1 MRLLVVG
8 ATGALGRAVVDSAL
22 TDGHDVNALVR
33 KPSSANLPPRVEV
46 IRGDVLDAA
55 SIEPAVQRCAAVI
68 CALGTPSP
76 RKPTTLL
83 ERGTANLVAAMTR
96 AGVPR
101 LVCVTLLGVGKS
113 RPNTAL
119 LYRHVILRVL
129 APMVPDKQK
138 QEQIVRDC
146 GLGWV
151 LVRPP
156 TIVGF
161 TSRGPARVIPE
172 GERGR
177 VGLVSRT
184 SLAELLVH
192 AAGSDKYTHLAIA
205 VGR

>member
-22 TDGHDVNALVR
+22 ARGHDVNALVR
-33 KPSSANLPPRVEV
+33 NPGSAGLPGQVQV
-46 IRGDVLDAA
+46 VKGDVLDAA
-55 SIEPAVQRCAAVI
+55 SMEPAVAGCAAVI

-76 RKPTTLL
+76 RKPTSLL

-96 AGVPR
+96 VGVSR
-101 LVCVTLLGVGKS
+101 LVCVTLLGVGGS

-129 APMVPDKQK
+129 APMVPDKES
-138 QEQIVRDC
+138 QEQVVRDS
-146 GLGWV
+146 GLDWV

-156 TIVGF
+156 TIVGLA
-161 TSRGPARVIPE
+161 SGHPARVIQE

-177 VGLVSRT
+177 VGLVSRKP
-184 SLAELLVH
+184 LADLLVH
-192 AAGSDKYTHLAIA
+192 AAGTDEYGDQAIA

>member
-1 MRLLVVG
+1 MHLLVVG
-8 ATGALGRAVVDSAL
+8 ATGALGRSAVDSAL
-22 TDGHDVNALVR
+22 AAGHDVNALVR
-33 KPSSANLPPRVEV
+33 NPPLASLPAGVQV

-55 SIEPAVQRCAAVI
+55 SIEPAVQGCAAVI

-96 AGVPR
+96 TEVTR

-129 APMVPDKQK
+129 APMVPDKEN
-138 QEQIVRDC
+138 QEEVVRNS
-146 GLGWV
+146 GLDWV

-156 TIVGF
+156 TIVGLR
-161 TSRGPARVIPE
+161 SGPARVIRE

-177 VGLVSRT
+177 IGLVSRT
-184 SLAELLVH
+184 SLADLLVQ
-192 AAGSDKYTHLAIA
+192 AAGTDEYAHLAIA